1 MTDLLLPPDLQ
12 TLPPMDIAARI
23 DRLRETMA
31 VHDPALSGLVIS
43 SLTNIRY
50 LTGFTG
56 SAAVLL
62 ITLDDWLFVSDGRY
76 GEQAE
81 QQLRGAGVDCR
92 IEISTYEQKELLAG
106 FGAKHHLTVLGFEA
120 DHVTVSQLAGFSAGA
135 FEGIDLM
142 ATSGLVESLRLVKD
156 AGEIARLQAAA
167 SVADAALASVR
178 HRLGE
183 GVREAEFALELD
195 FAIRRLTPS
204 GNSFETIVAAGENGA
219 KPHARPGDRPVQ
231 EGDLVVI
238 DFGSIVDGYCS
249 DMTRTV
255 MVGDPTPEQARM
267 LEVVLHAQR
276 AGVEAVKA
284 GMEAKA
290 IDAVCRDIIIDAGW
304 GDAFS
309 HSTGH
314 GVGLDIHEAPR
325 VSKLSDTTVEAG
337 YVITVEPGVYLP
349 GHGGV
354 RIEDTVVVTDD
365 GCWPLNNTSKSTSV

>member
-1 MTDLLLPPDLQ
+1 MTDLLLPPDLAA
-12 TLPPMDIAARI
+12 LPPMDIGARI
-23 DRLRETMA
+23 HRLRSAMVAHEP
-31 VHDPALSGLVIS
+31 VLQALVVS

-62 ITLDDWLFVSDGRY
+62 ITDHDWLFVSDGRY

-92 IEISTYEQKELLAG
+92 IEISTYEQKDLLAG
-106 FGAKHHLTVLGFEA
+106 FIVNHGLVAIGFEA
-120 DHVTVSQLAGFSAGA
+120 DHVTVSQLAGFASGA
-135 FEGIDLM
+135 FEGVEML
-142 ATSGLVESLRLVKD
+142 ATSGLVEKLRLVKD

-183 GVREAEFALELD
+183 GIREADFALELD

-231 EGDLVVI
+231 EGDLVVV

-255 MVGDPTPEQARM
+255 MVGEPTPEQARM
-267 LEVVLHAQR
+267 LAVVLEAQR

-284 GMEAKA
+284 GVEAKA
-290 IDAVCRDIIIDAGW
+290 IDAVCRDIIIEAGW

-325 VSKLSDTTVEAG
+325 VSKLSDTTVETG
-337 YVITVEPGVYLP
+337 FVITVEPGVYLP

-354 RIEDTVVVTDD
+354 RIEDTVVVTDE
-365 GCWPLNNTSKSTSV
+365 GCWALNNTSKSTSI